1 MMAEIRCPMCGKE
14 NPSELQICQFC
25 QARLTPLVSQP
36 PASDGD
42 GSYTE
47 DATNHQGEN
56 ESDSDFPEWL
66 KDLRT
71 EEIESQ
77 EYLDDEPEYE
87 EPEYKEQ
94 PIQEE
99 TLPGQQEDR
108 PDWLSS
114 LREDIDLH
122 TGPLDSD
129 ESGEPADPDDPYGLE
144 NEPYSDYQSDFGGS
158 KEDSNLPDWLESLRP
173 PEDGESKSSD
183 VQEEDPDWL
192 DRIRRRKEEDK
203 REAYYDSFEEMRDE
217 ADSAGLISS
226 IASEE
231 PQDEGDKLP
240 LEDSMSAPTFEIDE
254 IPEGQAAVAF
264 GDKDLIKEPTI
275 PDPDWLRDLKEEN
288 FSGEEETLIL
298 GLDEIP
304 TELQEEIQESPEEV
318 PDWLAEISEQPQD
331 TAASEPKVLPDWLA
345 KEAGAPEA
353 PASESEDMPDW
364 LSELMPEEAPSSLSA
379 DEQPVAVPAEPGETP
394 DWLAELGGSSEDA
407 PAEDEIAE
415 DWIKGAAV
423 FPIIE
428 DAGSYPSG
436 EEGIADW
443 ADQEAAGDGQMDEEA
458 AESDL
463 APAELP
469 TWLEALRPGEST
481 ASGTGTGDS
490 DVVERAGP
498 LVGLSGVLAADS
510 DVARPQNISEYAVK
524 LQVSKEQRTHADL
537 LKDMLDGEGIA
548 NPIQK
553 QSVISTHNVLRWVI
567 ALVLFLAILWPAVT
581 SGQQVPMPTYSQEI
595 GDVNGLVNDL
605 PEDARILVAF
615 DYQPG
620 LAAEMDTT
628 AAAVMDHIMLR
639 GAYLTLVS
647 TSPTGPLVAERFLS
661 QTQSNHNYTR
671 DEQYINLGFIP
682 GGAAGLLSLAVNP
695 QRTVPYTTDG
705 VDAWGTSADTALPA
719 LLGVERLIDFSM
731 ILVIVDDPDIARS
744 WIEQVQPYLTSE
756 DGGTPLVMVVSAQ
769 SEPLIRPYYE
779 AYPRQLQGFVA
790 GMRGGAS
797 YARLTGR
804 IGLSHHYWGGFSA
817 GMSVAALL
825 IAIGGVVNVAAVLL
839 SRRDQLKGKN
849 KS

>member
-36 PASDGD
+36 PAGDGD

-548 NPIQK
+548 NPIPK

>member
-14 NPSELQICQFC
+14 NPSELEICQFC
-25 QARLTPLVSQP
+25 QARLTPLISQTP
-36 PASDGD
+36 PGD
-42 GSYTE
+42 GGGTFTE
-47 DATNHQGEN
+47 DAPNHEGDN

-71 EEIESQ
+71 EEIETQ

-87 EPEYKEQ
+87 EQ

-114 LREDIDLH
+114 LREDIDFQ

-129 ESGEPADPDDPYGLE
+129 ESGEPADRDDPYGLG
-144 NEPYSDYQSDFGGS
+144 NEPYSDNLSDFGGS
-158 KEDSNLPDWLESLRP
+158 REDSNLPDWLESLRP
-173 PEDGESKSSD
+173 PEEGESKSSD

-192 DRIRRRKEEDK
+192 DRIRRRKEEEK
-203 REAYYDSFEEMRDE
+203 REAYHDSLDEVQDE

-231 PQDEGDKLP
+231 PQVEGDKLP
-240 LEDSMSAPTFEIDE
+240 LEDGTSAPTIEIDE
-254 IPEGQAAVAF
+254 IPEGQAAAAF
-264 GDKDLIKEPTI
+264 GDKDFLKEPTT

-288 FSGEEETLIL
+288 FSGEEETLNL

-304 TELQEEIQESPEEV
+304 TELQEEIQESPEDV
-318 PDWLAEISEQPQD
+318 PDWLAEMSEQSPD

-353 PASESEDMPDW
+353 PTPESEDMPDW
-364 LSELMPEEAPSSLSA
+364 LSELMPEEAPSSPSA

-394 DWLAELGGSSEDA
+394 DWLTELGGPSEDA
-407 PAEDEIAE
+407 PAEEEIAE

-423 FPIIE
+423 LPIIE
-428 DAGSYPSG
+428 DAGPFPSG

-443 ADQEAAGDGQMDEEA
+443 ADQEAAGDEQLDKEA

-481 ASGTGTGDS
+481 ASGAGTGDS

-524 LQVSKEQRTHADL
+524 LQVSKEQRTHVDL
-537 LKDMLDGEGIA
+537 LKDMLDGEGTA
-548 NPIQK
+548 NPISK

-581 SGQQVPMPTYSQEI
+581 SSLQVPMPTYSQEI
-595 GDVNGLVNDL
+595 GDVNGLINDL

-682 GGAAGLLSLAVNP
+682 GGAAGLLSLAVSP

-719 LLGVERLIDFSM
+719 LHGVERLIDFSM
-731 ILVIVDDPDIARS
+731 ILVIVDDSDIARS

-804 IGLSHHYWGGFSA
+804 IGLPHHYWGGFSA

-825 IAIGGVVNVAAVLL
+825 IAVGGVVNVAAVLI
-839 SRRDQLKGKN
+839 SHRDQLKGKN